1 MVFLTNILMIV
12 PITLM
17 EIKAYQISQN
27 QIQAE
32 KGHTMKIV
40 IP

>member
-27 QIQAE
+27 QILAE
-32 KGHTMKIV
+32 KGHKMKIV